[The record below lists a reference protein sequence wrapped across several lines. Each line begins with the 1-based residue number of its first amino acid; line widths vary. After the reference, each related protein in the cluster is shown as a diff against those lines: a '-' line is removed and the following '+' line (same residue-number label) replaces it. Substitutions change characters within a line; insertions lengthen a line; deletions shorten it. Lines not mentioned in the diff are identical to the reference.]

1 MMIRIVSMVLV
12 ALLAVLPF
20 VTSAVAQDRATMSAP
35 IIRSTPDGVSFT
47 VRFQNF
53 AEGRSYRVGF
63 GSQGEQAPNVTL
75 ELLKE
80 EQAFAQSPIS
90 FAQGNTSGWWGVEQV
105 ASRGYALGPE
115 GLPDPEEALTFRVTM
130 PRDVADRYEKL
141 YLFVSRNYGSDR
153 WYMED
158 GSEIDKTDW

>member
-1 MMIRIVSMVLV
+1 MKIRIASVVLV
-12 ALLAVLPF
+12 AFLVVLPV
-20 VTSAVAQDRATMSAP
+20 VTSVLAQDRASMSAP
-35 IIRSTPDGVSFT
+35 IIRSTPDGVVFT
-47 VRFQNF
+47 VRFQSF

-63 GSQGEQAPNVTL
+63 GSMGERAPEVTV
-75 ELLKE
+75 ELLSE
-80 EQAFAQSPIS
+80 DVPVSLNPIS

-115 GLPDPEEALTFRVTM
+115 GLPDEEQALTFRVTVS
-130 PRDVADRYEKL
+130 RDVADRFEKV
-141 YLFVSRNYGSDR
+141 YVFVSRNYGADR